1 MAAIENEGQRAF
13 EMKLMYTN
21 FVCNL
26 AENTCFSV
34 EGAFFFIRMNIFL
47 RVKGRHRQI
56 LVVLCPK
63 SGTPPPFRSL
73 GH

>member
-1 MAAIENEGQRAF
+1 
-13 EMKLMYTN
+13 MKLMYTN

-34 EGAFFFIRMNIFL
+34 EGAFFDPHEYL
-47 RVKGRHRQI
+47 STCKGEAKTII

-63 SGTPPPFRSL
+63 SGSPLPFRSL